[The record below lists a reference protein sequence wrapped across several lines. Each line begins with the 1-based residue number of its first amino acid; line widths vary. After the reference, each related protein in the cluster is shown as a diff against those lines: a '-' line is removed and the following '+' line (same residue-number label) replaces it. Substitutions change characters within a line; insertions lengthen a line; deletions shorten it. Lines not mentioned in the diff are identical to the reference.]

1 MLLLARLLIIG
12 ISLFLFLIYVLKN
25 FDTKENVIIN
35 KIYIFAFIFFIQ
47 IITNLISNVF
57 SNNKIPLDEIINL
70 SINNALLGVIA
81 FDIYGNLEQNGYYV
95 TFAKEHKAFILV
107 LLILAFITSIRLIQ
121 MLFENVNI

>member
-25 FDTKENVIIN
+25 FDTNDDVILN

-47 IITNLISNVF
+47 IITNLISNLF
-57 SNNKIPLDEIINL
+57 SSNKIALDEIINL

-81 FDIYGNLEQNGYYV
+81 FDVFGNLEQSGHYT
-95 TFAKEHKAFILV
+95 TFTKEHKALILV
-107 LLILAFITSIRLIQ
+107 FLIIAFITSIRLIQ

>member
-25 FDTKENVIIN
+25 FDTNNNVIFN

-47 IITNLISNVF
+47 IITNLISNIF
-57 SNNKIPLDEIINL
+57 STNKTALDDIINL

-81 FDIYGNLEQNGYYV
+81 FDIFGNLEQNGNYI
-95 TFAKEHKAFILV
+95 TFSKEHKALILV

>member
-12 ISLFLFLIYVLKN
+12 ITLFLFLIYVLQN
-25 FDTKENVIIN
+25 FDTNDNVILN

-47 IITNLISNVF
+47 IITNLISNLF
-57 SNNKIPLDEIINL
+57 STNKIPLDEIINL

-81 FDIYGNLEQNGYYV
+81 YDVFGDLERNGNYT
-95 TFAKEHKAFILV
+95 TFSKEHKALILV
-107 LLILAFITSIRLIQ
+107 FLIIAFITSIRLIQ

>member
-25 FDTKENVIIN
+25 FDTKDNVILN

-47 IITNLISNVF
+47 IIINIISNIF
-57 SNNKIPLDEIINL
+57 SNAKIPLDEIINL
-70 SINNALLGVIA
+70 SINNALLAVIA
-81 FDIYGNLEQNGYYV
+81 FDIFGDIDRSGSYT
-95 TFAKEHKAFILV
+95 TFTKEHKAFILV
-107 LLILAFITSIRLIQ
+107 LLIIAFITSIRLIQ

>member
-12 ISLFLFLIYVLKN
+12 ISLFLFLIYVLNN
-25 FDTKENVIIN
+25 FDTKDNVIFN

-47 IITNLISNVF
+47 IITNIISNIF
-57 SNNKIPLDEIINL
+57 SNTKIPLDEIINL
-70 SINNALLGVIA
+70 SINNALLGVVA
-81 FDIYGNLEQNGYYV
+81 FDIFGNLEDSGHYL
-95 TFAKEHKAFILV
+95 TFTKEHKAFILV

>member
-25 FDTKENVIIN
+25 FDTNDDVILN
-35 KIYIFAFIFFIQ
+35 KIYIFSFIFFIQ
-47 IITNLISNVF
+47 IITNLISNLF
-57 SNNKIPLDEIINL
+57 STNKIALDEIINL

-81 FDIYGNLEQNGYYV
+81 FDIFGNLEQNGNYT
-95 TFAKEHKAFILV
+95 TFTKEHKALILV
-107 LLILAFITSIRLIQ
+107 FLIIAFITSIRLIQ

>member
-12 ISLFLFLIYVLKN
+12 IALFLFLIYVLQN
-25 FDTKENVIIN
+25 FDTKDNIILN

-47 IITNLISNVF
+47 IITNLISNIF
-57 SNNKIPLDEIINL
+57 SNTKIALDDIINL

-81 FDIYGNLEQNGYYV
+81 FDVFGNLEQNGNYT
-95 TFAKEHKAFILV
+95 TFSKEHKALILV
-107 LLILAFITSIRLIQ
+107 FLIIAFITSIRLIQ

>member
-12 ISLFLFLIYVLKN
+12 IALFLFLIYVLQN
-25 FDTKENVIIN
+25 FDTKDNIILN

-47 IITNLISNVF
+47 IITNLISNIF
-57 SNNKIPLDEIINL
+57 STTKIALDDIINL

-81 FDIYGNLEQNGYYV
+81 FDVFGNLEQNGNYT
-95 TFAKEHKAFILV
+95 TFSKEHKALILV
-107 LLILAFITSIRLIQ
+107 FLIIAFITSIRLIQ

>member
-25 FDTKENVIIN
+25 FDTNDDVILN

-47 IITNLISNVF
+47 IITNLISNLF
-57 SNNKIPLDEIINL
+57 SSNKIALDEIINL

-81 FDIYGNLEQNGYYV
+81 FDVFGNLEQKGHYT
-95 TFAKEHKAFILV
+95 TFTKEHKALILV
-107 LLILAFITSIRLIQ
+107 FLIIAFITSIRLIQ

>member
-25 FDTKENVIIN
+25 FDTNDDVILN

-47 IITNLISNVF
+47 IITNLISNLF
-57 SNNKIPLDEIINL
+57 STNKIALDEIINL

-81 FDIYGNLEQNGYYV
+81 FDIFGNLEQNGNYT
-95 TFAKEHKAFILV
+95 TFTKEHKALILV
-107 LLILAFITSIRLIQ
+107 FLIIAFITSIRLIQ

>member
-25 FDTKENVIIN
+25 FDTNDNVILN

-47 IITNLISNVF
+47 IITNLISNLF
-57 SNNKIPLDEIINL
+57 STNKIALDEIINL

-81 FDIYGNLEQNGYYV
+81 FDIFGNLEQNGNYT
-95 TFAKEHKAFILV
+95 TFTKEHKALILV
-107 LLILAFITSIRLIQ
+107 FLIIAFITSIRLIQ

>member
-25 FDTKENVIIN
+25 FDTKDNVILN
-35 KIYIFAFIFFIQ
+35 KIYIFIFIFFIQ
-47 IITNLISNVF
+47 IITNLISNLF
-57 SNNKIPLDEIINL
+57 ATTKMALDDIINL

-81 FDIYGNLEQNGYYV
+81 FDIFGNLEQSGYY
-95 TFAKEHKAFILV
+95 TTYNHEHKALILV
-107 LLILAFITSIRLIQ
+107 LLIITFITSIRLIQ

>member
-12 ISLFLFLIYVLKN
+12 ISLFLFLIYVLQN
-25 FDTKENVIIN
+25 FDTNENIILN

-47 IITNLISNVF
+47 IITNLISNLF
-57 SNNKIPLDEIINL
+57 SSNKIQLDEIINL

-81 FDIYGNLEQNGYYV
+81 FDIFGNLEQKGNYNN
-95 TFAKEHKAFILV
+95 FSKEHKAIILV
-107 LLILAFITSIRLIQ
+107 FLIIAFITSIRLIQ

>member
-12 ISLFLFLIYVLKN
+12 IALFLFLIYVLQN
-25 FDTKENVIIN
+25 FDTNDNVILN

-47 IITNLISNVF
+47 IITNLISNLF
-57 SNNKIPLDEIINL
+57 STNKIPLDEIINL

-81 FDIYGNLEQNGYYV
+81 YDIFGDLERNGNYT
-95 TFAKEHKAFILV
+95 TFSKEHKALILV
-107 LLILAFITSIRLIQ
+107 FLIIAFITSIRLIQ